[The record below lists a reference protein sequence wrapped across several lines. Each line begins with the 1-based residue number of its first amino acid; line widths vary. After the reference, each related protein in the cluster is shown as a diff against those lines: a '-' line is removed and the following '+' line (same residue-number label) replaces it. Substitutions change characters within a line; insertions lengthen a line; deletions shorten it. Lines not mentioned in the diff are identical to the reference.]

1 MYMRRM
7 GGWVLNTLAFCHE
20 DIQVLFVHS
29 ASVAKQFLPDQ
40 FPTPCSPH
48 SKSATQDQEALFSSS
63 VPHSLVT
70 QTRPLRPYTSLR
82 SSYLAFDIEPP
93 CRVVER
99 EAPLQ
104 GEGGELLSYRDARGL
119 PRSSRSSSLVYPLLC
134 TMEALRSGSAFP
146 PASATFSATSSGEG
160 GQ

>member
-1 MYMRRM
+1 MQIYMRRM

-63 VPHSLVT
+63 VPHFHWLLKPGLS
-70 QTRPLRPYTSLR
+70 
-82 SSYLAFDIEPP
+82 DHI
-93 CRVVER
+93 
-99 EAPLQ
+99 
-104 GEGGELLSYRDARGL
+104 LLSGARI
-119 PRSSRSSSLVYPLLC
+119 SRS
-134 TMEALRSGSAFP
+134 T
-146 PASATFSATSSGEG
+146 
-160 GQ
+160 